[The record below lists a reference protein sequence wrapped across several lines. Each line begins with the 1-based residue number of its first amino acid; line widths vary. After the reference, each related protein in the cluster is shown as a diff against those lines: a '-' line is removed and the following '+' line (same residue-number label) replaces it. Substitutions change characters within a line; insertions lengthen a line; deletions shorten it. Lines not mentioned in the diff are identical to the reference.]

1 MKEYTKKP
9 LTIPEQVELLEKR
22 GLVICDKSRAER
34 LLANISYYRLSAY
47 MLPFKPEK
55 HNNDECFAKNTTWN
69 NVYNLYVFDRK
80 LRLLVFDAIERIE
93 ISIRA
98 QLINQLSLKY
108 GSHWYD
114 NSSIFNVKQ
123 IIDRKTGTPI
133 IDKKTGLPKKIDIF
147 ADIQQHITERLEQS
161 KAEMFIAHYKATY
174 NNPPNPP
181 SWMALEVMYF
191 NHLSLICETLTNK
204 SDRTSI
210 SYVYGLPDYVFY
222 SWLHSINYVRNL
234 CAHHSRLWNRSMS
247 IVPAKLGFS
256 NKLKWI
262 TNPDTVQRSKLYY
275 TLCIICFLLQTVN
288 PTSNFKKR
296 LYGLLNEYPDIDCG
310 YMGFP
315 QNWETENLW
324 KK

>member
-22 GLVICDKSRAER
+22 GLIISDKSRAER

-47 MLPFKPEK
+47 MLPFKPDK
-55 HNNDECFAKNTTWN
+55 HINDECFAKGVTWN

-93 ISIRA
+93 ISVRS

-114 NSSIFNVKQ
+114 NPSIFNVKQ

-133 IDKKTGLPKKIDIF
+133 IDKLTGLPKTIDIF

-161 KAEMFIAHYKATY
+161 KAEMFIAHYKTTY
-174 NNPPNPP
+174 YNPPNPP
-181 SWMALEVMYF
+181 SWMALEIMYF
-191 NHLSLICETLTNK
+191 NHLSLICETLTKK
-204 SDRTSI
+204 SDRTNI
-210 SYVYGLPDYVFY
+210 SYFYGLPDYVFN

-234 CAHHSRLWNRSMS
+234 CAHHSRLWNRSMN

-275 TLCIICFLLQTVN
+275 ILCVIGFFLQTVN

-296 LYGLLNEYPDIDCG
+296 LFGLLNEYSDIDCG

-315 QNWETENLW
+315 KNWQTENFW
-324 KK
+324 EK